1 MLFPLPRAQLLS
13 WDMLLIAYIA
23 LPEFKTKKKDDPP
36 SPKKNPKQKTKTKQN
51 PMTTTTQKQQQTSIK
66 IAGACL
72 KKRKSIL

>member
-23 LPEFKTKKKDDPP
+23 LPEFKTKKDDPP
-36 SPKKNPKQKTKTKQN
+36 SPKKNSKQKTKTKQN